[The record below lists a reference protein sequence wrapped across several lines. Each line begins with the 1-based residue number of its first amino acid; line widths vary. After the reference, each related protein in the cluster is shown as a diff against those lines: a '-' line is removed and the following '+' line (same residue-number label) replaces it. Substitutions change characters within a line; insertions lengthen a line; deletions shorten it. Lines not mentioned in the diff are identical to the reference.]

1 MTVDPKLIYEA
12 ARVLSS
18 EKVRKFLLTAIFFV
32 LGLVMLVGA
41 AFSGLVSGVLGI
53 FISPDV
59 KVKWSMVRKSLS
71 DVISIS
77 ETTITG
83 EIKSEIYNFMPDF
96 SINLS
101 KAMIEKNSRN
111 GFAVYEY
118 SLNPVFRG
126 HR

>member
-83 EIKSEIYNFMPDF
+83 EIIR
-96 SINLS
+96 L
-101 KAMIEKNSRN
+101 
-111 GFAVYEY
+111 
-118 SLNPVFRG
+118 
-126 HR
+126 